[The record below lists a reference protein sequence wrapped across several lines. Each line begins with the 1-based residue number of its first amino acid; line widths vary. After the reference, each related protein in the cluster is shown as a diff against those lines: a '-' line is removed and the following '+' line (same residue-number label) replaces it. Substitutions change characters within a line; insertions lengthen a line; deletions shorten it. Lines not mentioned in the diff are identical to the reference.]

1 MKLPFTHPA
10 SPPIRNA
17 EQFVQHLRNEAQSF
31 STLQA
36 DSAIAL
42 SPSDAD
48 QNRFH
53 LTLSLSGLRLN
64 AATLAH
70 MPSMPSHS
78 EALALHLESL
88 SLKPSEITLCAS
100 DGTACVIQVS
110 GSLTAPTIEL
120 FDQDNTTVGG
130 ALTRFRSATLAL
142 VLPKTFDRLVSC
154 LLPEVVLKQTGVSV
168 RDVIVRSEPSLD
180 CLNLFLSASVK
191 AFVMNA
197 SGRAS
202 ASIVRE
208 NEHLFL
214 RDLQAHTDA
223 AMLSSLL
230 SGYVKSFASQ
240 LAEKPLPLSI
250 CGQALRCTALSPTA
264 KFGVQACFEAP

>member
-10 SPPIRNA
+10 SPPIHNA
-17 EQFVQHLRNEAQSF
+17 EQFVQHLRDEIQAL
-31 STLQA
+31 STLDA
-36 DSAIAL
+36 GSALAL
-42 SPSDAD
+42 SPSKANQDLSY
-48 QNRFH
+48 
-53 LTLSLSGLRLN
+53 LTLSLTGLRLN
-64 AATLAH
+64 VATLAH
-70 MPSMPSHS
+70 VPPITSHS
-78 EALALHLESL
+78 EALTLQLESL
-88 SLKPSEITLCAS
+88 TLKPSEITLCSS
-100 DGTACVIQVS
+100 DGTACNIQVS
-110 GSLTAPTIEL
+110 GTLTAPTIKL
-120 FDQDNTTVGG
+120 FEQDNTTVGG
-130 ALTRFRSATLAL
+130 ALTEFRTATFAL

-250 CGQALRCTALSPTA
+250 CGQALRCTGLSPA
-264 KFGVQACFEAP
+264 ADLGVQASFEAP

>member
-1 MKLPFTHPA
+1 
-10 SPPIRNA
+10 
-17 EQFVQHLRNEAQSF
+17 
-31 STLQA
+31 
-36 DSAIAL
+36 
-42 SPSDAD
+42 
-48 QNRFH
+48 
-53 LTLSLSGLRLN
+53 
-64 AATLAH
+64 
-70 MPSMPSHS
+70 MPSHS
-78 EALALHLESL
+78 EALVLHLESI
-88 SLKPSEITLCAS
+88 SLKLSEITLCAS

-120 FDQDNTTVGG
+120 FDQDNATVGG
-130 ALTRFRSATLAL
+130 ALTGFRSATLEL
-142 VLPKTFDRLVSC
+142 VLPTTFDRFVAC

-168 RDVIVRSEPSLD
+168 RDVIVRSEPSLN
-180 CLNLFLSASVK
+180 CLSLFLSASVK

-208 NEHLFL
+208 TERLFL

-240 LAEKPLPLSI
+240 LGQKPLPLSL
-250 CGQALRCTALSPTA
+250 CGQPLRCTALSPTA
-264 KFGVQACFEAP
+264 ELGVQASFEAP